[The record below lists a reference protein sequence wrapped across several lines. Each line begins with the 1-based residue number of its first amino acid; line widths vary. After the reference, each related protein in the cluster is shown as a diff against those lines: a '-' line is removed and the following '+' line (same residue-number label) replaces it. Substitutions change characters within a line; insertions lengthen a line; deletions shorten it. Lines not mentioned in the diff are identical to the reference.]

1 MSLKDKLKKKV
12 KDNYIEQRYR
22 VRELQVSSKV
32 KFDDDVQDFTEKG
45 YSFLD
50 MISEKMVQVVTGFL
64 FALPA
69 YWVNL
74 YNTSSLPFAQFMNT
88 FLFVSFMTMI
98 VISTNVGLL
107 NMLNLEQK
115 HVIVNAYQFVTILA
129 LVGSRFALINDELI
143 VIVLNI
149 CSLLSLLFTISGA
162 TNRFEE
168 ELLDT

>member
-12 KDNYIEQRYR
+12 KNNYIEQRYR

-69 YWVNL
+69 YWANL

-115 HVIVNAYQFVTILA
+115 HIIVSAYQFVTILA

-149 CSLLSLLFTISGA
+149 CSLISLLFTIAGA

>member
-69 YWVNL
+69 YWANL
-74 YNTSSLPFAQFMNT
+74 YNASSLPFAQFMNT
-88 FLFVSFMTMI
+88 FLFASFMTMI

-115 HVIVNAYQFVTILA
+115 HIIVNAYQFVTILA

-149 CSLLSLLFTISGA
+149 CSLLSLLFTIAGA

>member
-22 VRELQVSSKV
+22 FRELQVSSKV

-69 YWVNL
+69 YWANV
-74 YNTSSLPFAQFMNT
+74 YNTSSLPFASILNT

-115 HVIVNAYQFVTILA
+115 HAVANAYQFITIVA
-129 LVGSRFALINDELI
+129 LVGSRFAIIDNELI
-143 VIVLNI
+143 AKTVTV
-149 CSLLSLLFTISGA
+149 CSLLSLMFTISGA